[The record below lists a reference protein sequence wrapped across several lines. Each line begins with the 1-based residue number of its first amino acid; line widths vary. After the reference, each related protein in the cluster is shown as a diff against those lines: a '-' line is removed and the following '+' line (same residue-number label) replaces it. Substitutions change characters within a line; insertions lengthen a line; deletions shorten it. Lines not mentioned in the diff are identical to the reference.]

1 MEESFEAL
9 FSEYKDLCAQ
19 YEAAKNAEHL
29 SEAQAV
35 SLGREAR
42 LVLEFGAKQRALE
55 EEIARLKEENAELA
69 QSKVVASEES
79 AVMMTAEREE
89 LDMLKAENAK
99 LLKAKAADEEE
110 REELEGKLVVSR
122 RNYREALNEVELI
135 TEQLKM
141 AEREL
146 QDANERNAAL
156 EQQQR
161 KGRRKSGA
169 GDCDSS
175 VDTSSYGLSG
185 KELKKKRRERSFVL
199 DHFERALT
207 GIDDDDGNKEL
218 KRINYNNDDDGDD
231 NEIRGSKEKKRMR
244 MGNKDEKEEEDS
256 ALNIDKS
263 PSEKPRQKASL
274 FGTPETAGS
283 DDSTVSSTTTK
294 TKKSVKKKGMNYAS
308 FLQKN
313 KGITIPKIKLN

>member
-1 MEESFEAL
+1 MEEEEKSFEAL
-9 FSEYKDLCAQ
+9 FSGYKDLCAQ
-19 YEAAKNAEHL
+19 YEEAKSAEHL

-55 EEIARLKEENAELA
+55 EEIARLREENAELA

-79 AVMMTAEREE
+79 AVVMTAEREE

-146 QDANERNAAL
+146 QDANERITAL

-161 KGRRKSGA
+161 KGRRKSGT

-175 VDTSSYGLSG
+175 VDSSSYGLSV
-185 KELKKKRRERSFVL
+185 KELKKKKRERSFVL

-207 GIDDDDGNKEL
+207 GIDDDDSNKEL
-218 KRINYNNDDDGDD
+218 KRINNDDNDGGD
-231 NEIRGSKEKKRMR
+231 NETRGRKEKKRIKISS
-244 MGNKDEKEEEDS
+244 NDDDDDS
-256 ALNIDKS
+256 SLSIDKS
-263 PSEKPRQKASL
+263 PSEKPRQKAPL

-283 DDSTVSSTTTK
+283 DDSTASSTITK
-294 TKKSVKKKGMNYAS
+294 AKKSVKKKGMNYAS

>member
-1 MEESFEAL
+1 MEEEEKSFEAL
-9 FSEYKDLCAQ
+9 FSGYKDLCAQ
-19 YEAAKNAEHL
+19 YEAAKSAEHL
-29 SEAQAV
+29 SEAQAA

-55 EEIARLKEENAELA
+55 EEIARLREENAELA

-79 AVMMTAEREE
+79 AVVMTAEREE

-146 QDANERNAAL
+146 QDANERITAL

-161 KGRRKSGA
+161 KGRRKSGT

-175 VDTSSYGLSG
+175 VDSSSYGLSG
-185 KELKKKRRERSFVL
+185 KELKKKNRERSFVL

-207 GIDDDDGNKEL
+207 GIDDDDNNKEL
-218 KRINYNNDDDGDD
+218 KRTNNDDNGGGD
-231 NEIRGSKEKKRMR
+231 NEIRGRREKKMKISSKE
-244 MGNKDEKEEEDS
+244 DDDS
-256 ALNIDKS
+256 SLSIDKS
-263 PSEKPRQKASL
+263 PSEKPRQKAPL
-274 FGTPETAGS
+274 FGTPETAGG
-283 DDSTVSSTTTK
+283 DDSIVSSTTTK